1 MFSLDLG
8 SGKEYNGSMEPFNE
22 GSRVTDTRITITI
35 HNISLESQMRF
46 KGLCVAL
53 NKPQYEVFN
62 EIVDFYWKN
71 LNLNIPKR
79 RQAVIARKLIDTI
92 HTVAKGK
99 NT

>member
-1 MFSLDLG
+1 
-8 SGKEYNGSMEPFNE
+8 MEPFE
-22 GSRVTDTRITITI
+22 AGSRKPDRRITVTI

-62 EIVDFYWKN
+62 KIVDFYWRN
-71 LNLNIPKR
+71 LDLEVPKR
-79 RQAVIARKLIDTI
+79 RQAVIARKLLNEIQK
-92 HTVAKGK
+92 VARSK

>member
-1 MFSLDLG
+1 
-8 SGKEYNGSMEPFNE
+8 MEPFKE
-22 GSRVTDTRITITI
+22 GSRAPDKRITITI

-53 NKPQYEVFN
+53 NKSQYEVFN

-71 LNLNIPKR
+71 LDLKVPKR
-79 RQAVIARKLIDTI
+79 RQAVIARKLLDTI
-92 HTVAKGK
+92 QMVAKSK